1 MWGQYKFDK
10 RIYIKYYLLFILINK
25 GGNGVISAAEL
36 SVIRNRGSQYK
47 LYSYN
52 TIISLFYQI
61 SSNLI
66 NSPFYFPKI

>member
-10 RIYIKYYLLFILINK
+10 RIYIEYYLLFILINK
-25 GGNGVISAAEL
+25 GGNDVISAAEL
-36 SVIRNRGSQYK
+36 SVIRNRGPQYK

-61 SSNLI
+61 FSNLI
-66 NSPFYFPKI
+66 YSPFYFPII